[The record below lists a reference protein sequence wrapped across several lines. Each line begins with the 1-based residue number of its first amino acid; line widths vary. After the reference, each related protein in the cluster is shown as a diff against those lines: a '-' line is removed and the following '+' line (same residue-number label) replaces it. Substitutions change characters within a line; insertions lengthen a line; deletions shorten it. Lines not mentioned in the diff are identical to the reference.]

1 MNSRGKFLIPTV
13 LRERLN
19 RVEEINNKSKLLVI
33 IFGQLGD
40 FDSLEYAQ
48 ALVPRLTDLDSAGI
62 SLICIGI
69 GNEAGANRFSVFT
82 KLPRNKILVDQT
94 SDLHFRLGLYQGLQA
109 PGKPWLGFLLMCA
122 GIGSPGTISEVLR
135 GYFGDRGASQLFNDD
150 ETIVAPPLPKFRGK
164 MFTYAGGK
172 GFQRPFELATWRL
185 RNMSEVL
192 ANWRTYVPCDDFI
205 SQRGGTY
212 LVNERDEVIYCHKDR
227 NILGYSDTMQTPLK
241 FLEPYLNG
249 Q

>member
-69 GNEAGANRFSVFT
+69 GNEE
-82 KLPRNKILVDQT
+82 
-94 SDLHFRLGLYQGLQA
+94 
-109 PGKPWLGFLLMCA
+109 WLAL
-122 GIGSPGTISEVLR
+122 
-135 GYFGDRGASQLFNDD
+135 SQLF
-150 ETIVAPPLPKFRGK
+150 
-164 MFTYAGGK
+164 
-172 GFQRPFELATWRL
+172 
-185 RNMSEVL
+185 
-192 ANWRTYVPCDDFI
+192 FI
-205 SQRGGTY
+205 
-212 LVNERDEVIYCHKDR
+212 
-227 NILGYSDTMQTPLK
+227 ILC
-241 FLEPYLNG
+241 
-249 Q
+249 